1 MGNRWFCTVVGS
13 RQESH
18 AMIVL
23 GKLYMIMICGFSSL
37 MTQLTNSGLSL
48 LDYEIVFRHQ
58 RVVALSVQL
67 RGNVAL

>member
-1 MGNRWFCTVVGS
+1 
-13 RQESH
+13 
-18 AMIVL
+18 MIVL
-23 GKLYMIMICGFSSL
+23 VKLYMIMICGFSSL

-67 RGNVAL
+67 RGNVAS